1 MNISL
6 ENIDKVNGVLTVN
19 VEKADYENLVT
30 AELKKLRKKANIPGF
45 RPGMVP
51 MSLVKRQ
58 FGTSVKVEEIN
69 KLLQTKMYDYIRE
82 NKVNMLGEPLPQ
94 ANDKLDFA
102 KDDNF
107 EFKFDIAIAPE
118 FDASL
123 SEKDTVPYYNIT
135 ISDEMIDNQVK
146 MYTQRAGN
154 YEKVEQYQEGDMLKG
169 LISELDENDNDVENG
184 LQVDGAIMAPSHMK
198 DEGQKELFK
207 DVKPGDII
215 NFNPATAFGSDLDVA
230 TLLKIKKEEAE
241 KYKGDFSFKIEE
253 ITRFQEAPLDEKV
266 FDSVFGK
273 GVVKTA
279 DEFKAKIR
287 EKLEA
292 QLKNDSRYRFMLDVR
307 DYLEKRIGKLEFPDA
322 LMKKMFLNNAKDKG
336 AAFVDEHY
344 DESISEL
351 TWQLIEQ
358 QLIKDNEIKVD
369 DNDLKETA
377 KQATVSQFARYGML
391 SIPDDVIENYANELL
406 KNKEQANSLVENCI
420 ENKLADAL
428 EKKVTLEKKDVT
440 VEEFNKLFGDAEQ

>member
-19 VEKADYENLVT
+19 VEKADYDAQVT
-30 AELKKLRKKANIPGF
+30 TELKKLRKKANFPGF

-82 NKVNMLGEPLPQ
+82 NKINMLGEPLPQ

-123 SEKDTVPYYNIT
+123 SDKDTIPYYNIT

-146 MYTQRAGN
+146 MYTQRAGEYVKVDQ
-154 YEKVEQYQEGDMLKG
+154 YEDGDMLKG
-169 LISELDENDNDVENG
+169 LIAELDENDNEVENG

-198 DEGQKELFK
+198 DEGQKNLFK
-207 DVKPGDII
+207 DVKAGDVI
-215 NFNPATAFGSDLDVA
+215 NFNPTTAFGSDLDVA
-230 TLLKIKKEEAE
+230 TLLKIKKDEAD

-279 DEFKAKIR
+279 DEFKTKIR

-292 QLKNDSRYRFMLDVR
+292 QLKNDSRYRFMIDTR
-307 DYLEKRIGKLEFPDA
+307 DYLEKRIGKLQFPDA

-344 DESISEL
+344 DESIAEL
-351 TWQLIEQ
+351 TWQLIES

-369 DNDLKETA
+369 DNDLKQTA
-377 KQATVSQFARYGML
+377 KEATVSQFARYGML
-391 SIPDDVIENYANELL
+391 SIPEDVIENYANELL

-440 VEEFNKLFGDAEQ
+440 VEEFNKLFGDAAQ

>member
-19 VEKADYENLVT
+19 VEKADYDAQVT
-30 AELKKLRKKANIPGF
+30 TELKKLRKKANIPGF

-107 EFKFDIAIAPE
+107 EFKFDVAIAPE
-118 FDASL
+118 FDATL
-123 SEKDTVPYYNIT
+123 SDKDTVPYYNIT

-154 YEKVEQYQEGDMLKG
+154 YEKVDQYQDGDMLKG
-169 LISELDENDNDVENG
+169 LISELDENDNEVENG

-198 DEGQKELFK
+198 DEGQKNLFK
-207 DVKPGDII
+207 DVKVGDII
-215 NFNPATAFGSDLDVA
+215 NFNPTTAFGSDLDVA
-230 TLLKIKKEEAE
+230 TLLKIKKDEAD

-273 GVVKTA
+273 GIVKTA

-344 DESISEL
+344 DESIAEL

-358 QLIKDNEIKVD
+358 KLIADCGIKVD

-440 VEEFNKLFGDAEQ
+440 VEEFNKLFGDAQ